1 MPAKR
6 KTSSNIIS
14 LNDSLLAKE
23 TEIELLQQTFTE
35 IGSELNLDKVFQ
47 IVADR
52 ARELI
57 DAETLLIP
65 LLDSNN
71 TTYTNADEQKL
82 WKSEVGQTILVPLQG
97 KRQFLGGIV
106 GHNKI
111 NGDSFDKNDLH
122 LLQLFASI
130 VSIAIENAMSV
141 KSMEESQ
148 ELSLYDAITAL
159 PNRSLFYD
167 RLNRDIS
174 IAEKNDEEISILL
187 IGIDSFKD
195 INEALGHDRGD
206 DLLSKIARRFEG
218 VIKENETLA
227 RLGGDEFIIVLPGCS
242 QDESLRRAEGF
253 IDSLKG
259 PFNVHQN
266 KVVVNASIGISNY
279 PEHGNNIS
287 NLLSHA
293 DFAMYEAKSNKQDIS
308 VYNPGSDYMAQGRL
322 ALLAD
327 VRHALK
333 EKQFELHYQ
342 PKINTE
348 SGQVVAAEALGRW
361 YSVKRGNVPPNI
373 FIGVLEQNGL
383 IDEYTYW
390 AIETALKQARE
401 WLSGCSVMRIA
412 VNLSPQTL
420 MHPDFIVNIDKIIK
434 DKKDGE
440 LLTFEI
446 TENLF
451 LAEFDRL
458 TEVLE
463 HVCNLGVELS
473 IDDYGT
479 GYSSLSRIR
488 RLPVSELKIDQS
500 FIKDMVENKDDE
512 VVVRSTIELAH
523 NLGLSVV
530 AEGVEQ
536 QSALDLLRQL
546 GCDTI
551 QGYLISKPLP
561 RKKFDDFMSRSD
573 TE

>member
-71 TTYTNADEQKL
+71 TTYTYRGGAGENVKEIVGESLPLEYGICGWVWKHKRPWWQGMLNELNADEQKL

-148 ELSLYDAITAL
+148 ELNEDYRLKLETLNKQLVDNSKELEYLSLYDAITAL

-242 QDESLRRAEGF
+242 QDESLKRAEEF

-440 LLTFEI
+440 LLTF
-446 TENLF
+446 
-451 LAEFDRL
+451 
-458 TEVLE
+458 
-463 HVCNLGVELS
+463 
-473 IDDYGT
+473 
-479 GYSSLSRIR
+479 
-488 RLPVSELKIDQS
+488 
-500 FIKDMVENKDDE
+500 
-512 VVVRSTIELAH
+512 
-523 NLGLSVV
+523 
-530 AEGVEQ
+530 
-536 QSALDLLRQL
+536 
-546 GCDTI
+546 
-551 QGYLISKPLP
+551 
-561 RKKFDDFMSRSD
+561 
-573 TE
+573 